1 MSSEHP
7 AHSPLEPKISI
18 TSPTGENVPTKK
30 TKVHPSNNYEQ
41 SASVASS
48 QGSSDADPDLADI
61 SKARKLGINV
71 SAVDT
76 TVPDRVCQ
84 ILLRGDWGSI
94 QQEADEERKRQR
106 TYLVASDLSEEAVY
120 ALEWTIGTILRDGDT
135 LIAMYAI
142 EDETAGSRT
151 SDKDQEALHAEG
163 ATAAQHTET
172 AMEDLTRKTEQ
183 NPIAATNLNPTI
195 FSPATETDSVAG
207 SVDARRVS
215 KAQMERLRAADSL
228 RATCLKLV
236 RKTRLQVRI
245 MVEVIHCKS
254 PKYLITGAVSSSP
267 CALVKSQ
274 Y

>member
-1 MSSEHP
+1 M
-7 AHSPLEPKISI
+7 
-18 TSPTGENVPTKK
+18 TKK
-30 TKVHPSNNYEQ
+30 TNVHPSNNYEQ
-41 SASVASS
+41 SGSVASS
-48 QGSSDADPDLADI
+48 QASSDADPDLADI

-94 QQEADEERKRQR
+94 QQEADEERRRQR

-142 EDETAGSRT
+142 EDENAGNRT
-151 SDKDQEALHAEG
+151 SEKDQEALHAEG
-163 ATAAQHTET
+163 AQAAQHTET
-172 AMEDLTRKTEQ
+172 AMEDLTRKTEEH
-183 NPIAATNLNPTI
+183 PVTATNLSPTI
-195 FSPATETDSVAG
+195 FSPATENDSVAG

-254 PKYLITGAVSSSP
+254 PKYLITGAVSFLPHTSP
-267 CALVKSQ
+267 VEIPHFFLTKILFPTRSTNSNQ
-274 Y
+274 HSWY